1 MSEVIAFIS
10 NSLTISVFVGYIFA
24 LWAAL
29 VAWSWIDINSRTD
42 NNWFKL
48 GAVVIVATGALLGF
62 AIYLLL
68 RPSLTKD
75 EIALREIEEAVLASQ
90 SQFFTCP
97 TCHYTIRDDFAYCPN
112 CSLKLHS
119 VCEGCEH
126 EININWNSCPYCG
139 KDQRKKQ
146 TEEKRV
152 DVLTPAGV
160 VSEER
165 SRNLMIFSALSN
177 WFKERNSRS
186 RRKERVSRPKAVSS
200 KVIKVAR
207 KKKAKK
213 PV

>member
-29 VAWSWIDINSRTD
+29 AAWSWFDIHSRTD

-48 GAVVIVATGALLGF
+48 GTVLIVATGGILGF

-68 RPSLTKD
+68 RPSITKD
-75 EIALREIEEAVLASQ
+75 EIAMREIEEAVLASQ

-119 VCEGCEH
+119 VCESCER
-126 EININWNSCPYCG
+126 EINITWNSCPYCG
-139 KDQRKKQ
+139 KDQGKKQ
-146 TEEKRV
+146 KEEKEAE
-152 DVLTPAGV
+152 VLTPVEV
-160 VSEER
+160 VSEGKT
-165 SRNLMIFSALSN
+165 RNLMLFSALSN
-177 WFKERNSRS
+177 WFKKRNKRS
-186 RRKERVSRPKAVSS
+186 RRKEKISQAKVAAS
-200 KVIKVAR
+200 KETKTAR
-207 KKKAKK
+207 KKK
-213 PV
+213 